1 MRRQDS
7 EFDRLARRPSREG
20 PKDPR
25 GGEVGARRAS
35 CHDAQVPNATCDV
48 RSVSGPMREIRPL
61 FGRLD
66 AVAPRCPSEGL
77 EDIESELVAIDA
89 HLAANGLARRI
100 PRPTGGDTDRD
111 RICTQLLLALKDLR
125 GIDSAHAAAANGV
138 RDSQWAALRARPRDQ
153 RIVDLLYRLAV
164 PVLLVFCR
172 ARLRRS
178 PCALDPNDV
187 MEDVFLNLWLKC
199 ELFQERL
206 GATFTGWALVI
217 AENHILQLA
226 RRFHRERER
235 VRWVAEAA
243 PRARSTL
250 DPVRTIA
257 TDEQF
262 SILNRE
268 LTILLLLCADA
279 IGRLPERALELLV
292 LRDRDGMSYDAIAA
306 RLSVTRKHVGM
317 NIRRARKRVLD
328 EIADSLKRVEASEEG
343 RRS

>member
-7 EFDRLARRPSREG
+7 EFDRLARHASRERSNG
-20 PKDPR
+20 RR
-25 GGEVGARRAS
+25 GAERTANKAA
-35 CHDAQVPNATCDV
+35 CHEAQVPKAACDV
-48 RSVSGPMREIRPL
+48 RADAGATRAIRPL

-66 AVAPRCPSEGL
+66 AVAPRCPSEDLG
-77 EDIESELVAIDA
+77 DVESELFAIDA

-100 PRPTGGDTDRD
+100 PRPTGSDTDRD

-125 GIDSAHAAAANGV
+125 GVDSARAAATNGV
-138 RDSQWAALRARPRDQ
+138 SDSQWVALRARPRDQ

-172 ARLRRS
+172 ARLRRC

-199 ELFQERL
+199 ELFQERS

-217 AENHILQLA
+217 AENHILQIT

-235 VRWVAEAA
+235 ARWVAESA
-243 PRARSTL
+243 PRARATL
-250 DPVRTIA
+250 DPVRNIA
-257 TDEQF
+257 TDEQ
-262 SILNRE
+262 LRLLTRE
-268 LTILLLLCADA
+268 LTLLLLLCADA
-279 IGRLPERALELLV
+279 IRKLPERALELLE

-328 EIADSLKRVEASEEG
+328 EIAGSFRRAEASEEG
-343 RRS
+343 LRS